1 MAQIRL
7 TRALSAVG
15 LFALISGGALI
26 GTSTT
31 AAAATP
37 TLSAT
42 VTSSSSGA
50 MCSNTPVSGTGVGTV
65 MTLCNHVSGGDVLTL
80 NGAGFT
86 PSALASDVECNSDP
100 AQPMV
105 TLLGNYIPISCT
117 NVKILNVTA
126 TGTFTGSF
134 TIKSGTTGPSA
145 AGTPVCTTGS
155 GMPATTTT
163 IPNCTTSG
171 DGATDAAKYPCP
183 PTAAQQAAGDT
194 CVVAIGDI
202 NGDRAVGAISFA
214 GASTG
219 GATTSG
225 ATTPPTS
232 SAPTSAPASSAS
244 SGGGTTPT
252 TTASAPS
259 SASQSSASLAST
271 GPGPYLWLIALMGFV
286 ALSLGA
292 LGLALIDARWLFVG
306 GLSILGGRSRQSVRP
321 RDDGSDRPTR
331 SPASSSPTGLWLSDA
346 PQLWLR
352 SPGIEQH
359 L

>member
-1 MAQIRL
+1 MRPASLVARRCREDGSRGGAVSQIRL
-7 TRALSAVG
+7 TRTLSAVG
-15 LFALISGGALI
+15 LFALLSGGAFI
-26 GTSTT
+26 GTSTI

-50 MCSNTPVSGTGVGTV
+50 TCSTTPVAGTGVGTV
-65 MTLCNHVSGGDVLTL
+65 MNLCSNVSGGDVLTL
-80 NGAGFT
+80 NGAGVT

-100 AQPMV
+100 TQSMV

-202 NGDRAVGAISFA
+202 NGDRAVGAISFT
-214 GASTG
+214 GASAG
-219 GATTSG
+219 GTTTSG
-225 ATTPPTS
+225 ATTSPTT
-232 SAPTSAPASSAS
+232 APTA
-244 SGGGTTPT
+244 TPT
-252 TTASAPS
+252 TAPTATPTTAPATAPS
-259 SASQSSASLAST
+259 GPLATT
-271 GPGPYLWLIALMGFV
+271 GPGPHLWLIALMGFV

-292 LGLALIDARWLFVG
+292 IALALIDPPWRFVG
-306 GLSILGGRSRQSVRP
+306 GLSILGRRSRRSVRA
-321 RDDGSDRPTR
+321 R
-331 SPASSSPTGLWLSDA
+331 
-346 PQLWLR
+346 
-352 SPGIEQH
+352 
-359 L
+359 